1 MTKSGTI
8 MQEGRTEDRS
18 EKKRIDKRKV
28 AAATGF
34 EDFWQVYPKK
44 RKRKQCLDVWKRR
57 KLGTMKDFLIADV
70 ESRITGD
77 QRWVKGFVPDPLTY
91 LRGDRW
97 EDELSDQKTSREQT
111 YAEQLKSWIDAN
123 ATD

>member
-1 MTKSGTI
+1 M
-8 MQEGRTEDRS
+8 
-18 EKKRIDKRKV
+18 V